1 MPKTFDVVILGATGF
16 TGQWV
21 VKYFNTVAGDKYSWA
36 IAGRNMSKLEEI
48 SAGTTAKCVQVDI
61 SSVDT
66 IERAV
71 RDAKLVLNCTGPYRL
86 LGEPVVKAC
95 VENGVD
101 YLDISGEP
109 EFIEAMEL
117 RYNEMASH
125 SGSIVI
131 SACGFDSIPSEIG
144 LNFLRNNFRGELQRA
159 EAFLSVNAAKGY
171 CGHATTWDCAVMGFG
186 NQDALKALRS
196 LRKAPRIEYKGK
208 RNSTR
213 SFGSKINDTG
223 LDELHDNRTIPF
235 PGSDASIVRRSQQG
249 FALRGKTPVRF
260 SIYAV
265 VGSVASLIGISFTG
279 LCLSLFSRF
288 SSGQSLLMKF
298 AEFFTFGAFSRQGPP
313 KESIADTSFDITF
326 LGKGVDQDGNPQT
339 KRAKVSGPEPGY
351 DATSKI
357 LVTCALTLLE
367 ERKKVFE
374 NLGEQGGVSTTAL
387 AFDGTDIVYNLESAG
402 LSFEIKLV

>member
-1 MPKTFDVVILGATGF
+1 MPTFDVVILGATGF

-21 VKYFNTVAGDKYSWA
+21 VKYFNTVAGNEYSWA

-48 SAGTTAKCVQVDI
+48 AAGTTAKCVQVDI

-117 RYNEMASH
+117 RYNEAASH

-144 LNFLRNNFRGELQRA
+144 LNFLRDNFRGELHRA
-159 EAFLSVNAAKGY
+159 EAFLSINAAIGY

-186 NQDALKALRS
+186 SQDALKALRS
-196 LRKAPRIEYKGK
+196 LRKSPRIEYKGK

-213 SFGSKINDTG
+213 SFA
-223 LDELHDNRTIPF
+223 LHGNRTIPF

-249 FALRGKTPVRF
+249 FALRDKTPVRF

-265 VGSVASLIGISFTG
+265 VGSVASLMGISFTG

-288 SSGQSLLMKF
+288 SSGRSLLMKF
-298 AEFFTFGAFSRQGPP
+298 AEFFTFGAFSRKGPP
-313 KESIADTSFDITF
+313 NESIAGTSFDITF
-326 LGKGVDQDGNPQT
+326 LGKGFDEEGNPLT
-339 KRAKVSGPEPGY
+339 KRATVSGPEPGY

-357 LVTCALTLLE
+357 LVSCALTLLE
-367 ERKKVFE
+367 ERGKVFD
-374 NLGEQGGVSTTAL
+374 NLGEQGGVSTSAL
-387 AFDGTDIVYNLESAG
+387 AFDGTHIVYNLESAG
-402 LSFEIKLV
+402 LEFKIKVV